1 MKNKEGTEMKNKEVR
16 LLDVELRTPEE
27 EDKMIVEGYAI
38 TFNSPATHGY
48 TEIISDRALDNTD
61 MSDVPL
67 KYNHEDSHLI
77 MARTRN
83 KSLELKKDDKG
94 LFIRAEL
101 IDTQSN
107 KDIYK
112 SIKAGLID
120 KMSFAFT
127 TRGDEYDY
135 DTDTRTITDIDKL
148 YDVSVVDMPFY
159 DSTSVYARNE
169 NDEFLT
175 RRKELRKEHE
185 AKVAEEERKAKLQ
198 EAKEKL
204 LAKLG

>member
-1 MKNKEGTEMKNKEVR
+1 MKEKRIIN
-16 LLDVELRTPEE
+16 VEFRTPENN
-27 EDKMIVEGYAI
+27 EDKMIIEGYAI

-48 TEIISDRALDNTD
+48 TEIISERALDNCD

-83 KSLELKKDDKG
+83 NSLELKRDEKG

-101 IDTQSN
+101 LDTQSN
-107 KDIYK
+107 IDIYK

-127 TRGDEYDY
+127 VRGDEYDY
-135 DTDTRTITDIDKL
+135 DTDTRKILDIDKL
-148 YDVSVVDMPFY
+148 YDVSVVDIPFY
-159 DSTSVYARNE
+159 DSTSVFARNVD
-169 NDEFLT
+169 NSDDFNI
-175 RRKELRKEHE
+175 RRVELRKQHE
-185 AKVAEEERKAKLQ
+185 EKIALDKAKKELL
-198 EAKEKL
+198 EKL
-204 LAKLG
+204 G

>member
-1 MKNKEGTEMKNKEVR
+1 MKKETR
-16 LLDVELRTPEE
+16 LLEVELRTPEDN
-27 EDKMIVEGYAI
+27 DKMIIEGYAI

-83 KSLELKKDDKG
+83 KSLELKKDEKG
-94 LFIRAEL
+94 LLIKAEL

-127 TRGDEYDY
+127 VRGDEYDY

-159 DSTSVYARNE
+159 DSTSVYARGE

-175 RRKELRKEHE
+175 RREELRKEHE
-185 AKVAEEERKAKLQ
+185 EQIKEEERKQALEKAK
-198 EAKEKL
+198 KEL
-204 LAKLG
+204 LSKLG

>member
-1 MKNKEGTEMKNKEVR
+1 MKKEIR
-16 LLDVELRTPEE
+16 LLDVELRTPEDN
-27 EDKMIVEGYAI
+27 DKMIVEGYAI

-48 TEIISDRALDNTD
+48 TEIIDSNALDSTD

-83 KSLELKKDDKG
+83 HSLELKKDEKG

-112 SIKAGLID
+112 SIKSGLID

-127 TRGDEYDY
+127 VDKDEYDY
-135 DTDTRTITDIDKL
+135 DTDTRKILSIDKL
-148 YDVSVVDMPFY
+148 YDVSVVDIPFY

-169 NDEFLT
+169 NDDFLA
-175 RRKELRKEHE
+175 RRQELRKKH
-185 AKVAEEERKAKLQ
+185 EEEIKKQEELKL
-198 EAKEKL
+198 AKEQL
-204 LAKLG
+204 MSKLG

>member
-1 MKNKEGTEMKNKEVR
+1 MKNKEIR
-16 LLDVELRTPEE
+16 LLDVELRASDQDE
-27 EDKMIVEGYAI
+27 KMVVEGYAI
-38 TFNSPATHGY
+38 TFNQPATHGY
-48 TEIISDRALDNTD
+48 TEIISEKALDNTD

-127 TRGDEYDY
+127 VRGDEYDY

-169 NDEFLT
+169 NDDFLS
-175 RRKELRKEHE
+175 RRAELRKEHE
-185 AKVAEEERKAKLQ
+185 EALKEEERKLALK

>member
-1 MKNKEGTEMKNKEVR
+1 MKKETR
-16 LLDVELRTPEE
+16 LLEVELRTPEE
-27 EDKMIVEGYAI
+27 DNKMIIEGYAI

-83 KSLELKKDDKG
+83 KSLELKKDEKG
-94 LFIRAEL
+94 LLIKAEL

-127 TRGDEYDY
+127 VRGDEYDY

-159 DSTSVYARNE
+159 DSTSVYARGE

-175 RRKELRKEHE
+175 RREELRKEHE
-185 AKVAEEERKAKLQ
+185 EQIKEEERKATLEK
-198 EAKEKL
+198 AKKEL
-204 LAKLG
+204 LSKLG

>member
-1 MKNKEGTEMKNKEVR
+1 MKNKEVR

-27 EDKMIVEGYAI
+27 DDKMIVEGYAI

-48 TEIISDRALDNTD
+48 TEIISERALDNTD

-83 KSLELKKDDKG
+83 HSLELKKDEKG

-159 DSTSVYARNE
+159 DSTSVYARGE

-175 RRKELRKEHE
+175 RREELRKEHE
-185 AKVAEEERKAKLQ
+185 EKLAEEERKAILK

-204 LAKLG
+204 LERLG

>member
-1 MKNKEGTEMKNKEVR
+1 MKNKEIRMLT
-16 LLDVELRTPEE
+16 DVQFRAEE
-27 EDKMIVEGYAI
+27 QEEKMIIEGYAI
-38 TFNSPATHGY
+38 TFNSPATHGF
-48 TEIISDRALDNTD
+48 TEIISDKALDNCD

-83 KSLELKKDDKG
+83 HSLELKKDEKG
-94 LFIRAEL
+94 LLIRAEL

-127 TRGDEYDY
+127 VRGDEYDY
-135 DTDTRTITDIDKL
+135 ETDTRTINDIDKL
-148 YDVSVVDMPFY
+148 YDVSVVDIPFY
-159 DSTSVYARNE
+159 DSTSVYARKLDNS
-169 NDEFLT
+169 
-175 RRKELRKEHE
+175 
-185 AKVAEEERKAKLQ
+185 EEYIKNIQREKR
-198 EAKEKL
+198 EKL
-204 LAKLG
+204 VSKLKRQELLKRL

>member
-1 MKNKEGTEMKNKEVR
+1 MKKETRILN
-16 LLDVELRTPEE
+16 VELRTPENE
-27 EDKMIVEGYAI
+27 EEKMIVEGYAI

-48 TEIISDRALDNTD
+48 TEVIKPGALDNTD

-83 KSLELKKDDKG
+83 KSLELKKDEKG
-94 LFIRAEL
+94 LFIKAEL

-127 TRGDEYDY
+127 VRGDEYDY
-135 DTDTRTITDIDKL
+135 DTDTRTITDIDRL
-148 YDVSVVDMPFY
+148 YDVSVVDIPFY
-159 DSTSVYARNE
+159 DSTSVYARGE
-169 NDEFLT
+169 SDEFLA
-175 RRKELRKEHE
+175 RREELRKEHE
-185 AKVAEEERKAKLQ
+185 AKKELD
-198 EAKEKL
+198 EAKNKL

>member
-1 MKNKEGTEMKNKEVR
+1 MKNKEIR
-16 LLDVELRTPEE
+16 LLDVELRTPDEE
-27 EDKMIVEGYAI
+27 DDKMIVEGYAI

-48 TEIISDRALDNTD
+48 TEIISDKALDNTD

-83 KSLELKKDDKG
+83 HSLELKKDEKG

-135 DTDTRTITDIDKL
+135 DTDTRTITDIEKL
-148 YDVSVVDMPFY
+148 FDVSVVDMPFY

-169 NDEFLT
+169 NDEFLA
-175 RRKELRKEHE
+175 RREELRKQHEEELAEEQRKQALAE
-185 AKVAEEERKAKLQ
+185 AKKKLI
-198 EAKEKL
+198 EKL
-204 LAKLG
+204 G

>member
-1 MKNKEGTEMKNKEVR
+1 MKNKEVR
-16 LLDVELRTPEE
+16 LLDVELRASD
-27 EDKMIVEGYAI
+27 EDEKMIVEGYAI
-38 TFNSPATHGY
+38 TFNEPATHGY
-48 TEIISDRALDNTD
+48 TEIISDKALDNTD

-83 KSLELKKDDKG
+83 KSLELKKDEKG

-135 DTDTRTITDIDKL
+135 DTDTRTITDIEKL
-148 YDVSVVDMPFY
+148 FDVSVVDMPFY
-159 DSTSVYARNE
+159 DTTSVYARGE
-169 NDEFLT
+169 NDDFLA
-175 RRKELRKEHE
+175 RREELRKEHE
-185 AKVAEEERKAKLQ
+185 EKLAEEQRKQALK

>member
-1 MKNKEGTEMKNKEVR
+1 MKNKEVR

-48 TEIISDRALDNTD
+48 TEIISDKALDNTD

-175 RRKELRKEHE
+175 RREELRKQHE
-185 AKVAEEERKAKLQ
+185 LEIAEEERKAKLQ
-198 EAKEKL
+198 EAKNAL

>member
-1 MKNKEGTEMKNKEVR
+1 MKKETR
-16 LLDVELRTPEE
+16 LLNVEFRTPEE
-27 EDKMIVEGYAI
+27 DEDKMIIEGYAI

-83 KSLELKKDDKG
+83 KSLELKKDEKG

-101 IDTQSN
+101 VDTQSN

-127 TRGDEYDY
+127 VRGEEYDY
-135 DTDTRTITDIDKL
+135 DTDTRTITDIDRL
-148 YDVSVVDMPFY
+148 YDVSVVDIPFY
-159 DSTSVYARNE
+159 DSTSVFARNE
-169 NDEFLT
+169 DDEFMEK
-175 RRKELRKEHE
+175 RNQIRKETEEKKAKEDALKE
-185 AKVAEEERKAKLQ
+185 AKKRLKS
-198 EAKEKL
+198 L
-204 LAKLG
+204 LG

>member
-1 MKNKEGTEMKNKEVR
+1 MKKETRILN
-16 LLDVELRTPEE
+16 VELRTPENE
-27 EDKMIVEGYAI
+27 EEKMIVEGYAI

-48 TEIISDRALDNTD
+48 TEVISPGALDNTD

-83 KSLELKKDDKG
+83 KSLELKKDEKG
-94 LFIRAEL
+94 LFIKAEL

-127 TRGDEYDY
+127 VREDEYDY
-135 DTDTRTITDIDKL
+135 DTDTRTITDIDRL
-148 YDVSVVDMPFY
+148 YDVSVVDIPFY
-159 DSTSVYARNE
+159 DSTSVYARGE
-169 NDEFLT
+169 SDEFLA
-175 RRKELRKEHE
+175 RREELRKEHE
-185 AKVAEEERKAKLQ
+185 AKKELD
-198 EAKEKL
+198 EAKNKL

>member
-1 MKNKEGTEMKNKEVR
+1 MKKETR
-16 LLDVELRTPEE
+16 LLNVELRTPEE

-48 TEIISDRALDNTD
+48 TEIISEKALDNCD

-67 KYNHEDSHLI
+67 KYNHEDSRLI

-83 KSLELKKDDKG
+83 HSLELTKDEKG
-94 LFIRAEL
+94 LLIRAEL

-127 TRGDEYDY
+127 VRDDEYDY
-135 DTDTRTITDIDKL
+135 DTDTRTIKDIDRL
-148 YDVSVVDMPFY
+148 YDVSVVDIPFY
-159 DSTSVYARNE
+159 DSTSVYARGE
-169 NDEFLT
+169 NDEFLE
-175 RRKELRKEHE
+175 RREELRKEHE
-185 AKVAEEERKAKLQ
+185 RKIELEEKRNA
-198 EAKEKL
+198 L
-204 LAKLG
+204 LSKLG

>member
-1 MKNKEGTEMKNKEVR
+1 MKEKRIIN
-16 LLDVELRTPEE
+16 VEFRTPENN
-27 EDKMIVEGYAI
+27 EDKMIIEGYAI

-48 TEIISDRALDNTD
+48 TEIISERALDNCD

-83 KSLELKKDDKG
+83 NSLELKKDEKG

-101 IDTQSN
+101 LDTQSN
-107 KDIYK
+107 IDIYK

-127 TRGDEYDY
+127 VRGDEYDY
-135 DTDTRTITDIDKL
+135 DTDTRKILDIDKL
-148 YDVSVVDMPFY
+148 YDVSVVDIPFY
-159 DSTSVYARNE
+159 DSTSVFARNVD
-169 NDEFLT
+169 NSDDFNI
-175 RRKELRKEHE
+175 RRTELRKQHE
-185 AKVAEEERKAKLQ
+185 EKIALEKAKN
-198 EAKEKL
+198 EL

>member
-1 MKNKEGTEMKNKEVR
+1 MKKETRILN
-16 LLDVELRTPEE
+16 VELRTPENKE
-27 EDKMIVEGYAI
+27 EKMIVEGYAI

-48 TEIISDRALDNTD
+48 TEVISPGALDNTD

-83 KSLELKKDDKG
+83 KSLELKKDEKG
-94 LFIRAEL
+94 LFIKAEL

-127 TRGDEYDY
+127 VREDEYDY
-135 DTDTRTITDIDKL
+135 DTDTRTITDIDRL
-148 YDVSVVDMPFY
+148 YDVSVVDIPFY
-159 DSTSVYARNE
+159 DSTSVYARGE
-169 NDEFLT
+169 SDEFLA
-175 RRKELRKEHE
+175 RREELRKEHE
-185 AKVAEEERKAKLQ
+185 AKKELD
-198 EAKEKL
+198 EAKNKL

>member
-1 MKNKEGTEMKNKEVR
+1 MKKETR
-16 LLDVELRTPEE
+16 LLDVELRTNEDD
-27 EDKMIVEGYAI
+27 DKMIIEGYAI
-38 TFNSPATHGY
+38 TFNLPATHGY

-94 LFIRAEL
+94 LLIKAEL

-127 TRGDEYDY
+127 VRGDEYDY

-159 DSTSVYARNE
+159 GSTSVYARGE
-169 NDEFLT
+169 ADEFLE
-175 RRKELRKEHE
+175 RREELRNEHE
-185 AKVAEEERKAKLQ
+185 KKQALK

>member
-1 MKNKEGTEMKNKEVR
+1 MKNKEVR

-48 TEIISDRALDNTD
+48 TEIISDKALDNTD

-169 NDEFLT
+169 NDGFLT
-175 RRKELRKEHE
+175 RREELRKQHE
-185 AKVAEEERKAKLQ
+185 LEIAEEERKAKLQ
-198 EAKEKL
+198 EAKNAL

>member
-1 MKNKEGTEMKNKEVR
+1 MKKETR
-16 LLDVELRTPEE
+16 LLEVELRTPEE
-27 EDKMIVEGYAI
+27 DNKMIIEGYAI

-83 KSLELKKDDKG
+83 KSLELKKDEKG
-94 LFIRAEL
+94 LLIKAEL

-120 KMSFAFT
+120 KMSFAFSV
-127 TRGDEYDY
+127 RGDEYDY

-159 DSTSVYARNE
+159 DSTSVYARGE

-175 RRKELRKEHE
+175 RREELRKEHE
-185 AKVAEEERKAKLQ
+185 EQIKEEERKAALEK
-198 EAKEKL
+198 AKKEL
-204 LAKLG
+204 LSKLG

>member
-1 MKNKEGTEMKNKEVR
+1 MKKETRILN
-16 LLDVELRTPEE
+16 VELRTPEE
-27 EDKMIVEGYAI
+27 DNKMIVEGYAI

-48 TEIISDRALDNTD
+48 TEIINERALDNCD

-83 KSLELKKDDKG
+83 KSLELKKDAKG

-127 TRGDEYDY
+127 VREDEYDY
-135 DTDTRTITDIDKL
+135 DTDTRKILDIDKL
-148 YDVSVVDMPFY
+148 YDVSVVDVPFY
-159 DSTSVYARNE
+159 DSTSVYARDE
-169 NDEFLT
+169 NDDFMV
-175 RRKELRKEHE
+175 RRAELRKEHE
-185 AKVAEEERKAKLQ
+185 NKLALEKAKAKLI
-198 EAKEKL
+198 
-204 LAKLG
+204 AKLG